1 MQRNDVLFYACNPKR
16 DYWAL
21 STSSPEPALPLSS
34 GKGNRRSVEE
44 LKTGTIKSWFR
55 FNCPMREIVYP
66 FDQEK
71 LPGEF
76 CFAGTL
82 VHNRSKAVFIY
93 VTFDLCIKKL
103 ERTLKET
110 EKFIYLLKMPPLR
123 HSLVMTKNVLSSSQ
137 YDHMQL
143 YANLK
148 SSVTCTV

>member
-1 MQRNDVLFYACNPKR
+1 MQRKNVLFYTCNPKR

-21 STSSPEPALPLSS
+21 SMSSPEPALPLSS

-71 LPGEF
+71 FPGEF
-76 CFAGTL
+76 CFARTL

-103 ERTLKET
+103 TRTLEET
-110 EKFIYLLKMPPLR
+110 EKFIYLFKMPRLR
-123 HSLVMTKNVLSSSQ
+123 HSLVMTKNILSSSQ
-137 YDHMQL
+137 YEHSYMQFEKFSNM
-143 YANLK
+143 YCIK
-148 SSVTCTV
+148 